1 MDILY
6 LLDRLEE
13 VLSSGSRLPFTSRSL
28 VDEDELLD
36 ILDQIRVAIPE
47 ELKAARRLTQERE
60 QVLAEARAEAERVVR
75 EAEQQVAGRVS
86 DHALVLAAEGR
97 ARQIEEDAAQE
108 AEEIRHQADRYALR
122 TLERLRNHLRQIDE
136 TVERRIREL
145 AADEAAPDQGER

>member
-136 TVERRIREL
+136 TVERGIREL

>member
-122 TLERLRNHLRQIDE
+122 TL
-136 TVERRIREL
+136 
-145 AADEAAPDQGER
+145 